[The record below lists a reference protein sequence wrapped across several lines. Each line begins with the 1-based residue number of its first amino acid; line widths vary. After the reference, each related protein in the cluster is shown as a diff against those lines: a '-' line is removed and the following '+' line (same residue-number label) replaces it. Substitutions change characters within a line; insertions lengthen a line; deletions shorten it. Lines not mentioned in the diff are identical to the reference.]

1 MGKKALVVGG
11 TGMLA
16 DVVRWLVE
24 QEYHVAVVGRNRE
37 RFVRVLQGVSQP
49 ASVEYIQQDYHQT
62 DELRAAIEALLL
74 HSGPFDLVVSWI
86 HLTAPEALTMIQMA
100 LSRQEQEWRLL
111 QVCGSG
117 AWKKPPQVV
126 PTANCLYRRVILG
139 FVLMEGDS
147 ARWLSHQEISEG
159 VIDAIRSD
167 QPLSIVGVVE
177 PWEKRPTY

>member
-1 MGKKALVVGG
+1 MRKKALVVGG

-16 DVVRWLVE
+16 DVVQWLVG
-24 QEYHVAVVGRNRE
+24 QDYQVAVVGRNRE
-37 RFVRVLQGVSQP
+37 RFLRAQL

-62 DELRAAIEALLL
+62 DELRVAMGALLL

-86 HLTAPEALTMIQMA
+86 HLTAPEALTTIQMA

-111 QVCGSG
+111 HVCGSG
-117 AWKKPPQVV
+117 AWKRPPQVV

-139 FVLMEGDS
+139 FVLTEGDS
-147 ARWLSHQEISEG
+147 ARWLSNQEISEG